1 MQKNT
6 TKALEKAQAAIK
18 EKREAGTMTPVENNL
33 IRKANKNPTSLK
45 KAIGAFCFSCYGG
58 TIDELPDSGWRQ
70 MIRTCTA
77 PTCPLHGHR
86 PYR

>member
-6 TKALEKAQAAIK
+6 AKALEKAQAAIK

-45 KAIGAFCFSCYGG
+45 KAIGGVLLSLFR
-58 TIDELPDSGWRQ
+58 W
-70 MIRTCTA
+70 
-77 PTCPLHGHR
+77 H
-86 PYR
+86 